1 MARRQLTTDRPAHDD
16 APMQTTAHRRPILA
30 LLIAFALLAS
40 ACEQFIAPPGEGVV
54 RYRDALFSSVDV
66 TADIIYGSAV
76 TQQGTTIDLLIDVY
90 EPSGDTVTQRPLVVF
105 VHGGGFSG
113 GTKTSAEIVDEATTL
128 AREGYVTASI
138 SYRLTP
144 GGCSAGGVTLEC
156 ITAIGD
162 ARDDAQ
168 TAVGF
173 MRDNAAVYGIDAS
186 RIAIA
191 GTSAGA
197 ITAANVG
204 FSNSDDPNTAVRAAV
219 SLSGASILTTPDPGD
234 APLLL
239 FHGTADTTVP
249 YAWAENTVAAA
260 TANGVRAVLTTWE
273 GAGHVPYA
281 SHRTE
286 ILEQTRNFL
295 YWHMDLANAAA

>member
-1 MARRQLTTDRPAHDD
+1 MTPMRTTSR
-16 APMQTTAHRRPILA
+16 RRP
-30 LLIAFALLAS
+30 LLIVLVAFALLAS
-40 ACEQFIAPPGEGVV
+40 ACEQFIAPPGAGLV
-54 RYRDALFSSVDV
+54 RYRDAIFASVDV
-66 TADIIYGSAV
+66 TSDIVYGSAV
-76 TQQGTTIDLLIDVY
+76 TQQGATIDLLIDVY
-90 EPSGDTVTQRPLVVF
+90 EPVGDTVTQRPLVIF

-113 GTKTSAEIVDEATTL
+113 GAKTSAEIVDEATTL

-144 GGCSAGGVTLEC
+144 GGCSAGGITIEC

-162 ARDDAQ
+162 ARADAQ
-168 TAVGF
+168 TAVSF
-173 MRDNAAVYGIDAS
+173 MRAAATTYGLDTD

-197 ITAANVG
+197 ITAANVA
-204 FSNSDDPNTAVRAAV
+204 FSSTDNPDTAVRAAV
-219 SLSGASILTTPDPGD
+219 SLSGAAILTTPDPGD

-239 FHGTADTTVP
+239 FHGTADFTVP
-249 YAWAENTVAAA
+249 YAWAESTVAAA
-260 TANGVRAVLTTWE
+260 TANGVRAVLTTFE

-281 SHRTE
+281 TYRTE

-295 YWHMDLANAAA
+295 YWHMDLANAAV